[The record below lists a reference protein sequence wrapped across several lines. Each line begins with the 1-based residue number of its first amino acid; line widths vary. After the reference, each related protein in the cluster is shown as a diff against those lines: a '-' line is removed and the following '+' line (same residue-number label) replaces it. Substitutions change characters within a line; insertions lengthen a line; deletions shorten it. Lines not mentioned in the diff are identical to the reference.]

1 MTTNRKRRGRRPLAA
16 ILAAMLV
23 ASVLAVVAGS
33 PVGAANT
40 AAEKLRDHDQKAS
53 TPKVREFGG
62 TDRYDTANRLAKN
75 WATLEGGIGSVTNL
89 FVASGTS
96 LVDAVAVAG
105 LAGAMNAP
113 VLLTEPDELPGSV
126 KDFIEDYGVD
136 NVYLLGGSAAIS
148 DAVATDIEGLS
159 NEPTVTR
166 IAGADR
172 YATAAAISMKITD
185 PASWCG
191 GDGSAAVLVN
201 GNDGLVNAVAVGP
214 MAYRL
219 RVPILLTA
227 NDELPEATLSYIDD
241 ADIEHVVVIGETSR
255 DITAA
260 LTAAGVDQVEPIEG
274 DSPAAVSATLAK
286 LAAGDCRTHLG
297 AVSMDTVALIRGD
310 KLVDGVAA
318 APVLADSA
326 DNGDLVPVLVVEST
340 LPSSVA
346 DYLAATPATTT
357 AGKLHLEILAIG
369 GYAAVSDDVMQAAI
383 RAAASADALTVSIT
397 ASQDDPKTPTVN
409 EEVNGPLWQGQTD
422 DDSTSD
428 VNEANQIKLRF
439 SDTVQDTTIEGLIR
453 DILMVNGA
461 PASLAATSPVTRSAG
476 VCGANV
482 VTVTLA
488 SPLKAGDV
496 VSVAS
501 GTRVGSVSA
510 SGTADDLR
518 PLAGDSKTVRASIK
532 DGTRP
537 TVSVVGIV
545 GESSWLVRFSEA
557 VTGDFGADDVKLY
570 PAGSARSTV
579 EASAPSAVSGLP
591 GAYTVAHSDSGV
603 IAKGDRLSVLEGAV
617 MDAAGNKSRRSS
629 QIQVLAKD
637 AVKTPKITAARMSPL
652 VHTTQAVAIFNAD
665 ITGLTTG
672 TDGLKIMA
680 KKGGTADGAFGNG
693 WRIVADVLSSHNAD
707 KPLDIKVAV
716 DPKGRQ
722 VSVRFVNGKPKV
734 SDLIKALNDEPEFA
748 SRFTAELE
756 ATTADCAAALRT
768 ELSLRT
774 DSDPSVVR
782 RQVTTTMGGTASGH
796 SNGMTV
802 FAIEVTFSAEVEAIG
817 HEALLRDILKGVNDR
832 TRVGQ
837 TVADEDEF
845 WTGIRTNLGLASA
858 DVDSDLEVF
867 QAPSRM
873 VRFEA
878 TTTMANHLPV
888 STGKRDTVVTE
899 AGTDATDSWVA
910 QSYVDDDS
918 TTATLFENRNAK
930 SSVLLTQSSSV
941 KAR

>member
-1 MTTNRKRRGRRPLAA
+1 MTTYSKRRGRRSLAA
-16 ILAAMLV
+16 VLAALLM
-23 ASVLAVVAGS
+23 ASLLAVVAGS
-33 PVGAANT
+33 PAGAANT
-40 AAEKLRDHDQKAS
+40 ASEKLQDHDQKAS

-62 TDRYDTANRLAKN
+62 TDRYDTAIRLAKN
-75 WATLEGGIGSVTNL
+75 WATLEGGIGSVTNV

-96 LVDAVAVAG
+96 LVDAVSVAG

-113 VLLTEPDELPGSV
+113 VLLTESDELPGSV

-148 DAVATDIEGLS
+148 DAVATSIEGLT

-172 YATAAAISMKITD
+172 YATAAAISAKITD
-185 PASWCG
+185 AASWCG

-201 GNDGLVNAVAVGP
+201 GEDGLVNAVAVGP

-227 NDELPEATLSYIDD
+227 TDELPEATLSYIDD
-241 ADIEHVVVIGETSR
+241 ADIEHVVVIGETSS

-274 DSPAAVSATLAK
+274 DSPAAVSANLAN

-326 DNGDLVPVLVVEST
+326 DNGDLVPVLVVGES

-346 DYLAATPATTT
+346 DYLAATSATTT

-369 GYAAVSDDVMQAAI
+369 GYAAVSDSVMQAAI
-383 RAAASADALTVSIT
+383 KAAASADALTVSIT
-397 ASQDDPKTPTVN
+397 AGQDDPKTPTVN
-409 EEVNGPLWQGQTD
+409 EEVNGPLWQGQTG
-422 DDSTSD
+422 
-428 VNEANQIKLRF
+428 EAANQIKLRF
-439 SDTVQDTTIEGLIR
+439 SDTVQDNAAKIEGLIR

-461 PASLAATSPVTRSAG
+461 PASLAATTPVTRSAS

-488 SPLKAGDV
+488 SALKAGDV

-501 GTRVGSVSA
+501 GTKVGSVSA

-518 PLAGDSKTVRASIK
+518 PLVGDSKTVRAAIK

-545 GESSWLVRFSEA
+545 GENSWLVRFSEA
-557 VTGDFGADDVKLY
+557 VTGEFGADDVKLY
-570 PAGSARSTV
+570 PAGNARSTV
-579 EASAPSAVSGLP
+579 KASAPTEVSNLD
-591 GAYTVAHSDSGV
+591 GAYTVANSDGNP

-617 MDAAGNKSRRSS
+617 MDASGNKSRRSS
-629 QIQVLAKD
+629 PIQVVAK
-637 AVKTPKITAARMSPL
+637 AAGENPKITAARMSPL
-652 VHTTQAVAIFNAD
+652 VHTEQSAAIFSAD
-665 ITGLTTG
+665 ITDLTTG
-672 TDGLKIMA
+672 TNGLKITA
-680 KKGGTADGAFGNG
+680 KKGGTADGAYGNG
-693 WRIVADVLSSHNAD
+693 WRIVADVLSSHDPD
-707 KPLDIKVAV
+707 KPLDIDVAV

-734 SDLIKALNDEPEFA
+734 SDLIKALNDESEFA

-756 ATTADCAAALRT
+756 ATTTDCAAALRT

-774 DSDPSVVR
+774 TGEPPAVR
-782 RQVTTTMGGTASGH
+782 RQVTTTMGGTGDGH
-796 SNGMTV
+796 VNGSTV
-802 FAIEVTFSAEVEAIG
+802 FAIEVTFSTEVKTIG
-817 HEALLRDILKGVNDR
+817 HGALLRDILKGVSDR
-832 TRVGQ
+832 TKGSQ
-837 TVADEDEF
+837 TVDDTF
-845 WTGIRTNLGLASA
+845 WTTLRDNLGLASA
-858 DVDSDLEVF
+858 NVDSDLDVF

-873 VRFEA
+873 VRYEA
-878 TTTMANHLPV
+878 KTTMANHLPM
-888 STGKRDTVVTE
+888 STGKRDTVVTD
-899 AGTDATDSWVA
+899 AGTNETGAWVAEGYATDA
-910 QSYVDDDS
+910 DTTDDK
-918 TTATLFENRNAK
+918 FPNRNAK
-930 SSVLLTQSSSV
+930 SSVLLIQSASV